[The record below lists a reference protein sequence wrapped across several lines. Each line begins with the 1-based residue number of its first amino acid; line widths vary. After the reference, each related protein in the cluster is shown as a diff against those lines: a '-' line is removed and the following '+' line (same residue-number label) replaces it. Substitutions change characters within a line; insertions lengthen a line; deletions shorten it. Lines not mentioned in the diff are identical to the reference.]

1 MSDIREAFHK
11 LILDQTI
18 VHGKLLAIR
27 VPDYDDL
34 MRDINRLFA
43 ELKNMLPD
51 EGEEMWFEYE
61 EKMNHLHSLAE
72 AFLYEQGLKD
82 GFVLSQ
88 MLLER

>member
-1 MSDIREAFHK
+1 M
-11 LILDQTI
+11 
-18 VHGKLLAIR
+18 G
-27 VPDYDDL
+27 
-34 MRDINRLFA
+34 
-43 ELKNMLPD
+43 
-51 EGEEMWFEYE
+51 FEYE